1 MLGGARAEGGGDT
14 ETGACVA
21 TLEGHTDGVRAL
33 AFLPDKNFLASASD
47 DSTIKL
53 WNVDFGEVAVPVAEQ
68 AEGAEPGG
76 ACAAST
82 AAAAPCAPACGSS
95 SDASSVAAARA
106 SGGVALTSSSS
117 DDE

>member
-1 MLGGARAEGGGDT
+1 MLGGAGAADGGDT
-14 ETGACVA
+14 DTGACVA
-21 TLEGHTDGVRAL
+21 TLKGHTSWARAL
-33 AFLPDKNFLASASD
+33 AFLPHKNFLASGSGGN
-47 DSTIKL
+47 TIKL

-68 AEGAEPGG
+68 VEGAEPGG

-95 SDASSVAAARA
+95 SDASSVAARA